1 MRKLI
6 AIILC
11 AVMTLSMAVVGVSA
25 AEPEVITSAEQ
36 FKNADGNYK
45 LGADITVS
53 ETLVFKNSENKE
65 VPFSGTLDGAG
76 YTITLVDVPLFKTLT
91 GATVSNLKLAGTA
104 KGSGNVGA
112 LSIGGSKLTIT
123 KVTNNADV
131 TSTGS
136 AKYAGG
142 LIGGVTTG
150 GGTAEAGEA
159 SVFTECVNNGK
170 IVADTGNGRLG
181 GLVGNAAR
189 YQKCS
194 FVKCVNNGEV
204 STASTAST
212 PYVGGIAGSSFG
224 GTYTECVNN
233 GALTSSKIGSFMG
246 GIVGKSAPS
255 AQGGD
260 QDLVFTKCVNNGT
273 LSSGK
278 EQTGYVGEIGGILGT
293 SGSPVV
299 SSSNLPKTIPA
310 NFSACHIVITLT
322 DCKNAGAI
330 TGTNARYVGGLIG
343 YVYGISPVNSAGEKV
358 EAYEYAVMKNCV
370 NTGDLAGTYK
380 ADAKAAWQADNKSNP
395 GAAEG
400 TYVSHFIAYTN
411 VIDTTIENC
420 IGAGKLTNANEDYNV
435 VFGLSSA
442 SASSYKVSG
451 NKIIEGIKNYSWACD
466 AYVQDS
472 STKIYSDQLTSTT
485 DATTGAV
492 TVTGDRS
499 ANRIPLTSDLS
510 EKVRVLTA
518 AEMNELLNPSSGT
531 GTSDPGTTVVTG
543 DTAVIVMIV
552 CLVSLLGMG
561 IALKARRA

>member
-1 MRKLI
+1 MRKLL

-11 AVMTLSMAVVGVSA
+11 AVMTISLVVVGVSA
-25 AEPEVITSAEQ
+25 ADPEIITTAEQ
-36 FKNADGNYK
+36 FTKADGNYK

-53 ETLVFKNSENKE
+53 ATLVFKNSENKE
-65 VPFSGTLDGAG
+65 VAFSGTLDGAG

-112 LSIGGSKLTIT
+112 LAIGGSKLTIT

-273 LSSGK
+273 LASGK

-299 SSSNLPKTIPA
+299 SAKNLPDTKPA
-310 NFSACHIVITLT
+310 NYSACHIVITLT
-322 DCKNAGAI
+322 DCKNTGAI
-330 TGTNARYVGGLIG
+330 TGTNAKYVGGLIG

-370 NTGDLAGTYK
+370 NTGDLTGTYK

-451 NKIIEGIKNYSWACD
+451 NKVIEGVKNYSWACD
-466 AYVQDS
+466 AYVKDS
-472 STKIYSDQLTSTT
+472 STSEYSDQLTSTT

-499 ANRIPLTSDLS
+499 ANRIPLTADLA

-531 GTSDPGTTVVTG
+531 GTTDPGTTVVTG

>member
-1 MRKLI
+1 MRKTL
-6 AIILC
+6 AVILC
-11 AVMTLSMAVVGVSA
+11 ALMILPLAFVGISA
-25 AEPEVITSAEQ
+25 AEPEVITTAEK
-36 FKNADGNYK
+36 FAGMAADGNYK
-45 LGADITVS
+45 LGADIAVAATYT
-53 ETLVFKNSENKE
+53 EAFT
-65 VPFSGTLDGAG
+65 GTFDGDG
-76 YTITLVDVPLFKTLT
+76 HTITLVDVPLFKTLT

-104 KGSGNVGA
+104 KGSGSVGA
-112 LSIGGSKLTIT
+112 LAIQGSNVTIT

-131 TSTGS
+131 TSTGDS
-136 AKYAGG
+136 KYSGG
-142 LIGGVTTG
+142 IIGSITTG
-150 GGTAEAGEA
+150 NGTAEKAEA
-159 SVFTECVNNGK
+159 STFTSCVNNGNV
-170 IVADTGNGRLG
+170 VADTGNGRLG

-189 YQKCS
+189 YQRCTFKQCI
-194 FVKCVNNGEV
+194 NNGNV
-204 STASTAST
+204 STAATKTT
-212 PYVGGIAGSSFG
+212 PYVAGIAGSSFG
-224 GTYTECVNN
+224 GDYIECVNN
-233 GALTSSKIGSFMG
+233 GAITSSKVGAFMG

-255 AQGGD
+255 AQGGN
-260 QDLVFTKCVNNGT
+260 QDLNFTKCVNNGK
-273 LSSGK
+273 LVSGP

-322 DCKNAGAI
+322 DCKNTGAI
-330 TGTNARYVGGLIG
+330 TGTNAKYVGGLIG

-442 SASSYKVSG
+442 SASSYRVSG
-451 NKIIEGIKNYSWACD
+451 NKIIEGIKSYSWACD

-472 STKIYSDQLTSTT
+472 STKVYSDQLTSTT

-499 ANRIPLTSDLS
+499 ANRIALSADLAN
-510 EKVRVLTA
+510 KVKVLSA
-518 AEMNELLNPSSGT
+518 AEMAEVLNPT
-531 GTSDPGTTVVTG
+531 GGNTDPGTTPVVTG
-543 DTAVIVMIV
+543 DTAVWVLVIAG
-552 CLVSLLGMG
+552 VSLLGMG
-561 IALKARRA
+561 IALKARKA